1 MKLFTLK
8 AITVAS
14 LGALLAVGVPATA
27 NAKEAPTFGNPI
39 LSSGTVKQNL
49 GSKTPVKLNLTVNG
63 PAGAGDFYALANY
76 KAGASS
82 GTGASLNSPSECNAA
97 SDPAKKG
104 KCKGANSSWGS
115 IYGNSSSTV
124 TFKYDWSKPL
134 PVQNVSTEISQGYSL
149 YPGKYKVTV
158 PVNKLARTNAGQLV
172 GGVQKSATGYLTVN
186 ADPVKSQKLSKV
198 NVSGSWDKA
207 LRYRPTVTAQAPDYQ
222 AGAKATFYFKAAG
235 SKSFVNVGSA
245 KASQYGVA
253 VLTPAQNK
261 NLAKGGQV
269 YVTFDAVKFAP
280 KFTTVTKSFTKKQ
293 VVLW

>member
-104 KCKGANSSWGS
+104 KCKGTTLAGEVFM
-115 IYGNSSSTV
+115 GTV
-124 TFKYDWSKPL
+124 QVRLLSNMTGL
-134 PVQNVSTEISQGYSL
+134 NLCL
-149 YPGKYKVTV
+149 Y
-158 PVNKLARTNAGQLV
+158 RM
-172 GGVQKSATGYLTVN
+172 
-186 ADPVKSQKLSKV
+186 
-198 NVSGSWDKA
+198 
-207 LRYRPTVTAQAPDYQ
+207 
-222 AGAKATFYFKAAG
+222 
-235 SKSFVNVGSA
+235 
-245 KASQYGVA
+245 
-253 VLTPAQNK
+253 
-261 NLAKGGQV
+261 
-269 YVTFDAVKFAP
+269 
-280 KFTTVTKSFTKKQ
+280 
-293 VVLW
+293 